1 MPNIIVIEREHVPV
15 EQIAYIE
22 PFEPPANG
30 QFRPDKAYK
39 GRVVLLNRE
48 TVLTEATP
56 QEFAEANEFR
66 WLSEDNVA
74 TNPMISFRVR
84 SFAPTDDSNPGKPFQ
99 TRLMWRDPNG
109 DSRSKPLLTK
119 PELVIAIVLRGD
131 TEPNG
136 ERKARPR
143 RPAQA
148 RSSRKRATAA
158 AAVKKGIAAAKLSQP
173 ASGCIQKRACEQRFG
188 SLAWT

>member
-1 MPNIIVIEREHVPV
+1 MNSDHPTFTKEIAMQNVITIGPEHIPV

-30 QFRPDKAYK
+30 QFRPDKPYK
-39 GRVVLLNRE
+39 GRIVLLSRE
-48 TVLTEATP
+48 TVLTEETP
-56 QEFAEANEFR
+56 KEFAEANAFR
-66 WLSEDNVA
+66 FLPEDNVA
-74 TNPMISFRVR
+74 TNPTISFRVR
-84 SFAPTDDSNPGKPFQ
+84 SFAPTDSYNPGKPFQ

-109 DSRSKPLLTK
+109 DSRSKLLLTK
-119 PELVIAIVLRGD
+119 PEMVIAIVLRGD

-148 RSSRKRATAA
+148 RSSRKRAT
-158 AAVKKGIAAAKLSQP
+158 P
-173 ASGCIQKRACEQRFG
+173 RAE
-188 SLAWT
+188 A